1 MAIYTGTSDD
11 DRIRAGNTDDTIL
24 PGAGND
30 NITGG
35 GGVDTVVFEGSVFD
49 YAWSET
55 NQGLRVRDWNTQDGD
70 MGTDTISGVE
80 WMQFDD
86 ALIEVGVDA
95 PSNIVLPDEIRVTVG
110 DTVSTRFIIEDL
122 DEDVHYS
129 LGQQSELQ
137 GLIQIRNWDNINGWE
152 GERVSFDF
160 IVNTT
165 PGEASYSFTPEMT
178 ALALGEEMTI
188 TWDIDYAIGS
198 GLTSELEWTT
208 HVVDITYVGLND
220 APEVTKPWQQYLYQR
235 PDRDVKAF
243 DLSTLAD
250 DIDSDDDGTTLTYEI
265 NWSSPGYDVWIEG
278 HTLYYAGAEIPVELS
293 ADEIQT
299 GWMGIRVTDQHG
311 AEAGDLIRFK
321 LDMAG
326 ENEVKPV
333 YVKYTGLDKD
343 ALGITDDD
351 AIEVGAWIDWYL
363 TEADVPLLQFSDNDD
378 VRFYTG
384 TDVSGFQRRN
394 NLEDENGVEL
404 IEELGFFTGKGND
417 VLIFELTKEVQPI
430 FSSNDIFMGDG
441 EDIFSLRIDGVGE
454 GALPFVTGLGLS
466 TGRNDDQVSI
476 WTEGDGG
483 VLLDGYI
490 GTGSGNDLVDIR
502 AHDPNEGNLAAFAET
517 SLDIYLGTGND
528 TLRYVIDTG
537 PAQLSSQFDANVYAG
552 DGDDRV
558 WISTERSEEF
568 LVEPPVDLP
577 GWENPSRSG
586 FEGEIFMGSG
596 HDVLSVA
603 FNTPT
608 NQAAY
613 GTMNGGWGYDK
624 LNLYDLSLDEID
636 LDVDGTTVTIN
647 YALQTLVITG
657 FEEIWLADGVDVFD
671 L

>member
-178 ALALGEEMTI
+178 ALALGEEMSI
-188 TWDIDYAIGS
+188 TWDLDYAIGS

-417 VLIFELTKEVQPI
+417 VLVVP
-430 FSSNDIFMGDG
+430 
-441 EDIFSLRIDGVGE
+441 
-454 GALPFVTGLGLS
+454 
-466 TGRNDDQVSI
+466 
-476 WTEGDGG
+476 
-483 VLLDGYI
+483 
-490 GTGSGNDLVDIR
+490 
-502 AHDPNEGNLAAFAET
+502 AA
-517 SLDIYLGTGND
+517 
-528 TLRYVIDTG
+528 R
-537 PAQLSSQFDANVYAG
+537 
-552 DGDDRV
+552 
-558 WISTERSEEF
+558 
-568 LVEPPVDLP
+568 
-577 GWENPSRSG
+577 
-586 FEGEIFMGSG
+586 
-596 HDVLSVA
+596 
-603 FNTPT
+603 
-608 NQAAY
+608 
-613 GTMNGGWGYDK
+613 
-624 LNLYDLSLDEID
+624 
-636 LDVDGTTVTIN
+636 
-647 YALQTLVITG
+647 
-657 FEEIWLADGVDVFD
+657 
-671 L
+671 